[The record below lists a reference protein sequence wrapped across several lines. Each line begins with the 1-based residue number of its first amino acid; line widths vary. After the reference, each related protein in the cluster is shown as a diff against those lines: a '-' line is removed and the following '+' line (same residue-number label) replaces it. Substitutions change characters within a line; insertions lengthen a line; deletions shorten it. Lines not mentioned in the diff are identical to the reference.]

1 MRTIIYTW
9 ALVLALSLGSTG
21 VASAAPS
28 AAAVAQASKE
38 HGEPAQTGE
47 RPVLLIEM
55 DTSPSTKWVLRDM
68 KVVGKRLAEAAPA
81 GTRVGVVG
89 FDSQTVRKL
98 FEDRAEAAKF
108 IDSFSPGGTASD
120 FGRAVDAGLALLQE
134 ASATRAAVVFVTD
147 GSLDLPSRFRDRSG
161 LAQILAREY
170 GQRPYTTVFVINVG
184 AGKLAGTDTLPQ
196 NVVVIS
202 LENWQAAQE
211 EIERSLA
218 PKIKEQLAA
227 GPTVTTTP
235 KAAPAASPAV
245 PVGSYGKLVATAAV
259 LGAAALLLALLLRR
273 RRRSPTPAHRDDLL
287 REEDVRP
294 EPTVAAAPVAVM
306 EFSEAGGRVAL
317 HPTRHVL
324 RRGEKV
330 VVGGSSFASGL
341 TLPGLTQSR
350 TVEFAFDGAEVA
362 CVRLRPDRPG
372 AVDPVS
378 LNGDDAPATFALG
391 RGDDLRVGGHS
402 ARALMTDEENVSF
415 VDTFGGTQPRTI
427 PPKITAQGP
436 PEGRR
441 LRRGGLRAQE

>member
-9 ALVLALSLGSTG
+9 ALVVALSLGSTG
-21 VASAAPS
+21 AASS
-28 AAAVAQASKE
+28 AVAQASVGQ
-38 HGEPAQTGE
+38 GEPAQTGE
-47 RPVLLIEM
+47 RSALLIEM
-55 DTSPSTKWVLRDM
+55 DTSPSTKWVLGDM
-68 KVVGKRLAEAAPA
+68 KAVGKRLAEAAPE

-89 FDSQTVRKL
+89 FDSQAVRKL
-98 FEDRAEAAKF
+98 FEDRAEAANF
-108 IDSFSPGGTASD
+108 IDSFYPGGTASD

-134 ASATRAAVVFVTD
+134 AAATRAAVVFVTD
-147 GSLDLPSRFRDRSG
+147 GSLDLPSKFRDRSG
-161 LAQILAREY
+161 FAQILAREY
-170 GQRPYTTVFVINVG
+170 GQRPYVKVFVINVG

-202 LENWQAAQE
+202 LENWRAAQE

-235 KAAPAASPAV
+235 KAAPAA
-245 PVGSYGKLVATAAV
+245 PVGSYGKLFAAAAV
-259 LGAAALLLALLLRR
+259 VSAAALLLALLLRR
-273 RRRSPTPAHRDDLL
+273 RRRRPAPAHREDLL

-306 EFSEAGGRVAL
+306 EFSEAGGRGAPL
-317 HPTRHVL
+317 STRHVL

-330 VVGGSSFASGL
+330 VVGGSSFACGL
-341 TLPGLTQSR
+341 TLSGLTQSR
-350 TVEFAFDGAEVA
+350 TVEFAFDGAEVT

-378 LNGDDAPATFALG
+378 LNGGDAPATFALG

-402 ARALMTDEENVSF
+402 ARALMTDEESATL
-415 VDTFGGTQPRTI
+415 VDTFGGTRPRTI
-427 PPKITAQGP
+427 PPKITAPGP